1 MMNLIVDHARIGAML
16 LFCGLAVVVLM
27 WMYLPGKTKEF
38 NQIARSILE
47 TSDEQ

>member
-1 MMNLIVDHARIGAML
+1 MMELVAEHARIGAML
-16 LFCGLAVVVLM
+16 LFCGLAIVVLM

-38 NQIARSILE
+38 DQIARSILE